1 MASPRNM
8 EGFKLGNEGCLECL
22 CCNSAIQIFKFN
34 PPHQGNIMR
43 KKLVPTPPATV
54 KEPSS
59 LPRKL
64 ARYTQKQL
72 KQLVAHLEA
81 QNQTSSARYKQ
92 VMQRLA

>member
-1 MASPRNM
+1 
-8 EGFKLGNEGCLECL
+8 
-22 CCNSAIQIFKFN
+22 
-34 PPHQGNIMR
+34 MR

-54 KEPSS
+54 KEPS

-64 ARYTQKQL
+64 AKYTQKQL
-72 KQLVAHLEA
+72 KQLAVHLEA

>member
-1 MASPRNM
+1 
-8 EGFKLGNEGCLECL
+8 
-22 CCNSAIQIFKFN
+22 
-34 PPHQGNIMR
+34 MR